1 MTTSLRNSALEQMRA
16 NRLALGVLLR
26 QARTV
31 ETIGAMAACGF
42 DWIFLDLEHG
52 TMPLDT
58 VAQISYTAQK
68 CGIAP
73 IVRVPI
79 MDVRL
84 AARAMD
90 NGAMGVI
97 MPRVETAEQARHI
110 AASLR
115 YPPVGHR
122 GMIGT
127 LPHFDFSPPP
137 VGEATRQMDAANLVV
152 LLIET
157 PQAVAHI
164 EEIAAVDGVDVLLVG
179 GNDLSLEMGIPGQY
193 MQPAFRDAVQKVA
206 NAARRHGKFSGL
218 GGVYDP
224 QTLAGFLSMGMRFIV
239 SGADIAFML
248 AGAQER
254 AGFLRAL
261 EASGTAP
268 TGM

>member
-1 MTTSLRNSALEQMRA
+1 MAAELKNSALEKMRG
-16 NRLALGVLLR
+16 NHLALGVLLR

-31 ETIGAMAACGF
+31 ETVGAMAACGF

-90 NGAMGVI
+90 NGALGVI
-97 MPRVETAEQARHI
+97 MPRVETAEQARHV

-115 YPPVGHR
+115 YPPAGHR
-122 GMIGT
+122 GVIGT
-127 LPHFDFSPPP
+127 LPHFDFKAPP
-137 VGEATRQMDAANLVV
+137 VGEATRQMDAANLIV

-157 PQAVAHI
+157 PQAVANI
-164 EEIAAVDGVDVLLVG
+164 EEIAAVEGVDVLLVG
-179 GNDLSLEMGIPGQY
+179 GNDLTLEMGIPGQY
-193 MQPAFRDAVQKVA
+193 TNALFRDAVAKVA
-206 NAARRHGKFSGL
+206 DAAQRHGKFSGL

-224 QTLAGFLSMGMRFIV
+224 ETLAGFLSMGMRFIV
-239 SGADIAFML
+239 SGADISFML

-254 AGFLRAL
+254 ANFLRKL
-261 EASGTAP
+261 DTAA
-268 TGM
+268 

>member
-1 MTTSLRNSALEQMRA
+1 MATELKNSALEKMRA
-16 NRLALGVLLR
+16 NHLALGVLLR

-31 ETIGAMAACGF
+31 ETVGAMAACGF

-90 NGAMGVI
+90 NGALGVI
-97 MPRVETAEQARHI
+97 MPRVETADQARHI

-115 YPPVGHR
+115 YPPMGHR
-122 GMIGT
+122 GVIGT
-127 LPHFDFSPPP
+127 LPHFDFKAPP
-137 VGEATRQMDAANLVV
+137 VGEATRQMDAANLIV

-157 PQAVAHI
+157 PEAVANI
-164 EEIAAVDGVDVLLVG
+164 EEIAAVEGVDVLLVG
-179 GNDLSLEMGIPGQY
+179 GNDLTLEMGIPGQY
-193 MQPAFRDAVQKVA
+193 TNPQFRDAVAKVA
-206 NAARRHGKFSGL
+206 GAAQRHGKFSGL

-224 QTLAGFLSMGMRFIV
+224 ETLAGFLSMGMRFIV
-239 SGADIAFML
+239 SGADISFML

-254 AGFLRAL
+254 ANFLRKLDTPA
-261 EASGTAP
+261 
-268 TGM
+268 